1 MWRCTR
7 RTRWRQSILRL
18 KTAVVARCISSHNG
32 AVAIFRSSRCLS
44 VCMCLCL
51 CVCMYL
57 CLCVCMY
64 LWYRRMGGRGRPIY
78 QNLLPQCNRRNLQVV
93 QRPSVHSKRAC
104 ALDQPR
110 SASGPFRGQ
119 ELAGALGPFC
129 GRDAA
134 TTRLRRPQNGP
145 ANTLFRAC
153 RRPPPP
159 IMVANNGYS
168 PCVNFN
174 SSMFAAANLLQPL
187 QAHRAEVLALTC
199 RMGPPAKQGCAGVD
213 S

>member
-1 MWRCTR
+1 MLVDASLAPQVPRPADNKCRMSNVQPPRVPVLPTLDGADIWRKGK
-7 RTRWRQSILRL
+7 RT
-18 KTAVVARCISSHNG
+18 
-32 AVAIFRSSRCLS
+32 
-44 VCMCLCL
+44 
-51 CVCMYL
+51 
-57 CLCVCMY
+57 
-64 LWYRRMGGRGRPIY
+64 
-78 QNLLPQCNRRNLQVV
+78 
-93 QRPSVHSKRAC
+93 C

-110 SASGPFRGQ
+110 SASGPSPRPGGGRRCGPV
-119 ELAGALGPFC
+119 LRPFC
-129 GRDAA
+129 GAA
-134 TTRLRRPQNGP
+134 AQRPQNGP